1 MGQYI
6 LHNRLGSGGF
16 VVEAALPLAQI
27 PLVYEPLTTTPD
39 TDVAPFVV
47 HLNPWGQTLF

>member
-27 PLVYEPLTTTPD
+27 PFIYETFASTPD
-39 TDVAPFVV
+39 TDVAPVV
-47 HLNPWGQTLF
+47 AHLNPWGQALF